1 MGLLASAVAV
11 GRLGFGP
18 PEARATSAIDV
29 SATMDAAMLAVE
41 GNRAT
46 EADTLLREVIEREPD
61 HAAAALLLRELYAA
75 RGFELPIDETL
86 LQQTIDALGQGYRR
100 TETDHFVILS
110 NADAPWTR
118 QRSAVLERA
127 HHQFSRV
134 MNQLGLEV
142 VPPTHKMLCVLI
154 AEHADYQRFASVH
167 DRVEAPWVAG
177 YYASLS
183 NRIVMYDDATGPTYA
198 HLARQ
203 LGELDGQAEQAAM
216 VAMDA
221 RQAGER
227 DYARAAAEHARYMDS
242 LAASER
248 KRIEGVLR
256 EISDAKAV
264 HEAVHQVAF
273 NCNLQSRAHQ
283 YPFWLTEGLATC
295 FEPADPRKSF
305 GPDVASATRE
315 AEWARV
321 LAAGKA
327 RPLRELVSLVGL
339 DHAHDNDEAAVV
351 YAQAY
356 ALFRHLFRYQ
366 REALAAYFRDIQGEP
381 AGRISPKR
389 QIELFEA
396 RFGNIEALERQW
408 IKQEQKR

>member
-1 MGLLASAVAV
+1 
-11 GRLGFGP
+11 
-18 PEARATSAIDV
+18 
-29 SATMDAAMLAVE
+29 MDAAILAVE
-41 GNRAT
+41 GNRPQ
-46 EADTLLREVIEREPD
+46 EADTLLREIIEREPD
-61 HAAAALLLRELYAA
+61 HAGAALLLRELYTA
-75 RGFELPIDETL
+75 RGFELPVDETA
-86 LQQTIDALGQGYRR
+86 LQQTLGALGPDYRQ
-100 TETDHFVILS
+100 TETDHFVVLS
-110 NADAPWTR
+110 NGDSKWTR
-118 QRSAVLERA
+118 QRSALLERA

-142 VPPTHKMLCVLI
+142 VPPQQKMLCVLI
-154 AEHADYQRFASVH
+154 ADHGDYQRFASLH

-183 NRIVMYDDATGPTYA
+183 NRIVMYDDATGPTFER
-198 HLARQ
+198 LAQQ

-264 HEAVHQVAF
+264 HEATHQVAF

-295 FEPADPRKSF
+295 FEPPDPRRAF
-305 GPDVASATRE
+305 GPDIASETRE
-315 AEWARV
+315 AEWDRV
-321 LAAGKA
+321 LDEGKQM
-327 RPLRELVSLVGL
+327 PLRQLVGLVGL
-339 DHAHDNDEAAVV
+339 DHAHNNEEAAVA

-356 ALFRHLFRYQ
+356 ALFRYLFRYE
-366 REALAAYFRDIQGEP
+366 REALAAYFRDIQREP

-389 QIELFEA
+389 QVELFEA
-396 RFGNIEALERQW
+396 RFGDIEALERQW
-408 IKQEQKR
+408 MRQERR